1 MKKIKTLFI
10 VVLILM
16 LVTLTGCKGDVNI
29 PKMYTVSFV
38 TNNENIK
45 IDNVMVREGYHITGT
60 SVDLNK
66 MEELSTTEA
75 IFRGW
80 YEDKEFTK
88 LWKIDTYRVSDN
100 MTLYAKWSYP
110 VNEPSEIE
118 VTDDAF
124 SNSICWIQNN
134 IDKNTIISVKLL
146 KAKVV
151 EKKALDPNTNQM
163 ITYEEITYPN
173 TQAVIA
179 SGKVNIDGYNVVYN
193 FDEKLFGGI
202 YKAIIETTNN
212 DKTYTAEQLD
222 LRFKGTGTEEDPY
235 QVYTESDLVYL
246 TTNSFA
252 KGTYAILKNDIT
264 LRSVYASKVGCIYD
278 GVFNGNGKTVKLKN
292 DSGIFYELGENAE
305 VYGLKLSG
313 SVSGSNPSLGTI
325 ANYNNGYIHNC
336 ESTSV
341 SVSSDGGTANDFS
354 TLAKGG
360 AGGIVGTNKEKG
372 RITLCTITSGQ
383 TNIIKGKIGV
393 GGIAGINYGKI
404 YNFNSTVTPCSAIV
418 GAYNGKELSSTVT
431 ISYAGCAVGVNFG
444 EISQVNVDGKINC
457 RRIDRSNL
465 NETGSTNIGGVVGY
479 NAKTGIISECLFQ
492 GMRIVGDTNVGGIC
506 GYNDGTITS
515 CFTGRR
521 VRKPSG
527 TVLEE
532 RMFISPVSG
541 AYNVGG
547 IAGKCGEN
555 SIITNCFST
564 ANVWSY
570 GMNGYTIAEKATN
583 CIGINTN
590 QNPRL
595 ASNYLGRTYG
605 VPVSNDLISPIGDNN
620 MILDNTSRV
629 GSVENNLL
637 GATLV
642 DGKNKMNT
650 QDVIKYLN
658 HLGNKFGW
666 NNTYGISLL
675 WQSSNTHGIEYY
687 GGE

>member
-1 MKKIKTLFI
+1 MKKTRIILI
-10 VVLILM
+10 MVLSIM
-16 LVTLTGCKGDVNI
+16 LVTLCGCKGDVNI
-29 PKMYTVSFV
+29 PKKYTVSFV
-38 TNNENIK
+38 TSNENIK
-45 IDNVMVREGYHITGT
+45 IDDVKVKEGYHITGT
-60 SVDLNK
+60 KVDLNK
-66 MEELSTTEA
+66 MEELATTDA

-80 YEDKEFTK
+80 YEDSEFTK
-88 LWKIDTYRVSDN
+88 LWDIDTYRVTNN

-110 VNEPSEIE
+110 INEPSEIA
-118 VTDDAF
+118 VTDEAF
-124 SNSICWIQNN
+124 SNSISWIQKN
-134 IDKNTIISVKLL
+134 IGTNTTISVKLL

-151 EKKALDPNTNQM
+151 EKSALDPNTNQM

-173 TQAVIA
+173 VSATVT
-179 SGKVNIDGYNVVYN
+179 SGKANIDGYTISYT
-193 FDEKLFGGI
+193 FDEKLQGGI
-202 YKAIIETTNN
+202 YKAIIETTTDEN
-212 DKTYTAEQLD
+212 TYTSEQLD
-222 LRFKGTGTEEDPY
+222 LRFKGMGTKEDPY
-235 QVYTESDLVYL
+235 QVYTENDLIYL
-246 TTNSFA
+246 TTNSFD
-252 KGTYAILKNDIT
+252 KGTYAILKNDIV
-264 LRSVYASKVGCIYD
+264 LRSVYADKVGCVYD
-278 GVFNGNGKTVKLKN
+278 GEFNGNGKTVKLKN
-292 DSGIFYELGENAE
+292 DSGVFYELGENAE

-313 SVSGSNPSLGTI
+313 SVSGSNPSLGTV

-341 SVSSDGGTANDFS
+341 SVNSAGGTVNDFS
-354 TLAKGG
+354 TLSKGG

-383 TNIIKGKIGV
+383 TNTIKGKIGV

-404 YNFNSTVTPCSAIV
+404 YNFNSTVTPCSVIV
-418 GAYNGKELSSTVT
+418 GAYNGKELSSTVG

-444 EISQVNVDGKINC
+444 EVTQVNVDGKINC
-457 RRIDRSNL
+457 RRMDLTNL
-465 NETGSTNIGGVVGY
+465 KETGSTNIGGVVGF
-479 NAKTGIISECLFQ
+479 NAKSGVVSECLFQ

-506 GYNDGTITS
+506 GYNDGTIES

-521 VRKPSG
+521 VRRPSG

-532 RMFISPVSG
+532 RMFISPVIG
-541 AYNVGG
+541 NYNVGG

-555 SIITNCFST
+555 SVITNCFST
-564 ANVWSY
+564 ANVWSFE
-570 GMNGYTIAEKATN
+570 MKGYTIAEKATN

-605 VPVSNDLISPIGDNN
+605 VPASNDLLSPIGDNN
-620 MILDNTSRV
+620 IILDNSSRI

-637 GATLV
+637 GANLV

-650 QDVIKYLN
+650 QDVIKYLK

-675 WQSSNTHGIEYY
+675 WQSSNTHGIEYF
-687 GGE
+687 GG